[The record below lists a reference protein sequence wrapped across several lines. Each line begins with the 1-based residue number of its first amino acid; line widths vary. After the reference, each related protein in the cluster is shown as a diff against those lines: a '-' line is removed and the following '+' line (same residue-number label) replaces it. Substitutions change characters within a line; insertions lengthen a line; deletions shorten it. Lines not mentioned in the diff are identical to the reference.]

1 MKRQSGCAAL
11 IWMIVFAVCA
21 ARAEESEQAEMT
33 VVVCN
38 QAHLDAAQL
47 ETALQAH
54 PGFFATR
61 PSI

>member
-1 MKRQSGCAAL
+1 MKSRTRCASL
-11 IWMIVFAVCA
+11 MSMILFAVCA
-21 ARAEESEQAEMT
+21 ARAETEQAEMT